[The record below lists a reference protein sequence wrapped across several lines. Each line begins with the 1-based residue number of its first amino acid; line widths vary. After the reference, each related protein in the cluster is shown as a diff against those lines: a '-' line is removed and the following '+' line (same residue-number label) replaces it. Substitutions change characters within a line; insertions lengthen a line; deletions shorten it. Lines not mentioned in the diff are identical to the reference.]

1 MGTERSAAGAS
12 PMRDILEL
20 AMAFQRSRVLLT
32 ASELDLFSVL
42 GAERR
47 SAAEVAR
54 SIGADPRATDRLM
67 HALCALGLLEKQ
79 GERFANT
86 AAAARF
92 LVRGAPEYMGGLGHA
107 AHLWDSWGTL
117 TPAVRRGGSVL
128 AAPVGE
134 RGEAWLTAF
143 IAAMHW
149 RGQQHARGIV
159 GRLELSGVSRVLDV
173 GGGSGVYAMA
183 FARAK
188 AGLSAVV
195 LDLPQVIPL
204 TQRYI
209 RAEGLGERVGTV
221 AGDYLAGELGE
232 GYDLVFLS
240 AIIHS
245 NSPEENRALIRKGAA
260 ALNPAG
266 QLVVQDFI
274 VDEDRTGPPFAVL
287 FALNMLVGT
296 AAGDTYTE
304 SDVRGWMM
312 AAGLSQVARTDTE
325 VGTALIVGRRE
336 PGLFTKYT

>member
-1 MGTERSAAGAS
+1 MEQSAAGIS
-12 PMRDILEL
+12 SMHDILEL

-42 GAERR
+42 GTERR
-47 SAAEVAR
+47 SAVEVAR
-54 SIGADPRATDRLM
+54 AIGADPRGTDRLM
-67 HALCALGLLEKQ
+67 HALCTLGLLEKQ
-79 GERFANT
+79 GDRFANT

-92 LVRGAPEYMGGLGHA
+92 LVRGAPEYMGGLMHA
-107 AHLWDSWGTL
+107 VHLWDSWGTL
-117 TPAVRRGGSVL
+117 TPAVRMGGSVL
-128 AAPVGE
+128 GAPVGE
-134 RGEAWLTAF
+134 RGEAWLSAF

-149 RGQQHARGIV
+149 RGQQHARTIV
-159 GRLELSGVSRVLDV
+159 GRLDVSGVSRMLDV

-183 FARAK
+183 FAQAK

-195 LDLPQVIPL
+195 LDLPQVIAL

-209 RAEGLGERVGTV
+209 RAEGLEERVTTRG
-221 AGDYLAGELGE
+221 GDYLVGDLGE

-240 AIIHS
+240 AILHS
-245 NSPEENRALIRKGAA
+245 NSPAENQALIRKAAA
-260 ALNPAG
+260 ALNPGG

-304 SDVRGWMM
+304 SEVRGWMA
-312 AAGLSQVARTDTE
+312 AAGLSRMTRTNTD
-325 VGTALIVGRRE
+325 VGTTLIVGR
-336 PGLFTKYT
+336 K